1 MNTAPQQVTERYVSN
16 LISNG
21 RNKEFD
27 ITTIAIRDAYASG
40 ISNEHIGYYFTAT
53 INGSPGTTQCGA
65 GATISQAVRRALE
78 KHGVTFR

>member
-16 LISNG
+16 LINYG
-21 RNKEFD
+21 RNREFE
-27 ITTIAIRDAYASG
+27 IVEINQQAAIAHDEVVG
-40 ISNEHIGYYFTAT
+40 FYYEARTNTA
-53 INGSPGTTQCGA
+53 NGEVKGVAGR